1 MSVYASDVAT
11 DGIAN
16 DAAIIS
22 TFKYTDDAT
31 FTYPYKAAVK

>member
-1 MSVYASDVAT
+1 MPVYASDVAT

-22 TFKYTDDAT
+22 TFKDTNNAT
-31 FTYPYKAAVK
+31 FTYPYKATVK